1 MTDFDVVFIDDD
13 ADIRES
19 SRQSLLLAEIT
30 PCVLASAD
38 KLLEEIDST
47 FRGVVVTDIRM
58 PGIDGLELFRRIQE
72 IDPELPVILISG
84 HSDIETAVDAV
95 QRGAYDFLAKP
106 FTPKRLIAS
115 IRRALKSR
123 ELILE
128 NRELKAAAFAFSA
141 SERLL
146 GGTKSI
152 ESLRRTIDH
161 VAPISVDIVIEGETG
176 TGKSLIANL
185 LHEGSTRK
193 SRSAVVIDCGAI
205 PEHLIDVELFGQV
218 SGALPGVQHS
228 KRGLIEQAHRSTL
241 IFDAID
247 AMSSGMQRKLER
259 VLDSRE
265 VVPLGGNSAKHIDVR
280 IVSTSRASLAS
291 LVADGEFSA
300 ALYYRLNGLTLKL
313 PPLRERREDIP
324 VLFGS
329 FLASACRKFNVPQ
342 PSLTPEVWQRLVR
355 HDWFGNARELQH
367 YAEQFALGFVDEAIG
382 SKFESP
388 IGEGGIKQKLRDYE
402 KALIEE
408 VLFEQK
414 GDVQSVLDK
423 LDLPRKTFYDKVKRL
438 KIDISR
444 FRVGGR

>member
-1 MTDFDVVFIDDD
+1 MTEYDVVFIDDD

-19 SRQSLLLAEIT
+19 SRQSLLLADLA
-30 PCVLASAD
+30 PLVLESAD
-38 KLLEEIDST
+38 KLLEDIDSN
-47 FRGVVVTDIRM
+47 FKGVVVTDIRM

-123 ELILE
+123 ALILE
-128 NRELKAAAFAFSA
+128 NRELKAAALALSA
-141 SERLL
+141 SDRLL
-146 GGTKSI
+146 GRTKSI

-161 VAPISVDIVIEGETG
+161 VASISVDIVIEGETG
-176 TGKSLIANL
+176 TGKSLVANL
-185 LHEGSTRK
+185 LHEGGAGK
-193 SRSAVVIDCGAI
+193 NRSAVVVDCGAI
-205 PEHLIDVELFGQV
+205 PEHLIDIELFGQV
-218 SGALPGVQHS
+218 SGVHPGVQHAR
-228 KRGLIEQAHRSTL
+228 RGLIEQAHNSTL

-247 AMSSGMQRKLER
+247 AMSRGTQRKLER
-259 VLDSRE
+259 VLDSRQ
-265 VVPLGGNSAKHIDVR
+265 VIPLGGSSAKPLDLRVI
-280 IVSTSRASLAS
+280 STSRASLAS
-291 LVADGEFSA
+291 LVAAGEFSA

-342 PSLTPEVWQRLVR
+342 PSLTPEVWQRLVQ

-367 YAEQFALGFVDEAIG
+367 YAEQFALGFVDEG
-382 SKFESP
+382 SGAKFERQ
-388 IGEGGIKQKLRDYE
+388 IGDGGIRQKLRDYE

-414 GDVQSVLDK
+414 GDVQSAIDK

-438 KIDISR
+438 EIDLSR
-444 FRVGGR
+444 FRAGD

>member
-1 MTDFDVVFIDDD
+1 MTEYDVVFIDDD
-13 ADIRES
+13 EDIRES
-19 SRQSLLLAEIT
+19 SRQSLLLEDLA
-30 PCVLASAD
+30 PLVLESAD
-38 KLLEEIDST
+38 KLLEDIDST
-47 FRGVVVTDIRM
+47 FKGVVVTDIRM
-58 PGIDGLELFRRIQE
+58 PGIDGLELFRRIHE

-123 ELILE
+123 KLILE
-128 NRELKAAAFAFSA
+128 NRELKAAASA
-141 SERLL
+141 LSGSERLL

-152 ESLRRTIDH
+152 ESLRKTIDH
-161 VAPISVDIVIEGETG
+161 VSSISVDIVIEGETG
-176 TGKSLIANL
+176 TGKSLVANL
-185 LHEGSTRK
+185 LHEGSAGK
-193 SRSAVVIDCGAI
+193 NRSAVVVDCGAI
-205 PEHLIDVELFGQV
+205 PENLIDVELFGQV
-218 SGALPGVQHS
+218 SGVIPGVQQS
-228 KRGLIEQAHRSTL
+228 RQGLIEQAHRSTL

-247 AMSSGMQRKLER
+247 AMSRGTQRKLER
-259 VLDSRE
+259 VLDSRQ
-265 VVPLGGNSAKHIDVR
+265 VVPLGGTTPKPVDVR
-280 IVSTSRASLAS
+280 VISTSRASLAS
-291 LVADGEFSA
+291 LVAEGEFSA

-342 PSLTPEVWQRLVR
+342 PSLTPEVWQRLVQ
-355 HDWFGNARELQH
+355 HEWFGNARELQH
-367 YAEQFALGFVDEAIG
+367 YAEQFALGFVNEAG
-382 SKFESP
+382 GTKFESP
-388 IGEGGIKQKLRDYE
+388 IGEGGIRQKLREYE

-414 GDVQSVLDK
+414 GDVQSAIDK

-444 FRVGGR
+444 FRSGS